1 MKKLLYVILL
11 SSMVIFA
18 GCTDE
23 EYTDDTYKPSLDD
36 VNAEK
41 MVIEAGNVHYYEWNS
56 NLSKMDVQFKI
67 ESNNPID
74 VFVVLSNELE
84 NIKNDKD
91 FKYYAEL
98 SRQNILSYGAEGVV
112 PSNTIIVIMNKGDKD
127 AQVSI
132 KLLAVEPIDNNK
144 GTLKTSVFKNENKN
158 SKANNNQLSDLE
170 LNTIHYSPYPL
181 AFYNMF
187 YELGEPDVTYK
198 ITNNGEN
205 PITIRLASEYQGYSN
220 KAITTETIMPKET
233 KEINQ
238 TIPLIKD
245 KIKQIKTKTKFSLHY
260 KVEYDNNGEWK
271 TYDEQTDMIDVYP
284 MDTIVWEIK
293 DDKGNGIP
301 MNEYIAVF
309 VTPKDTSIME
319 LLSKA
324 KERHPEK
331 TLSGYQDEDVNSQ
344 IKSIYDAL
352 KYDYKVSYVDVS
364 NAYGKDYVQKVR
376 LPKESLKLKSA
387 NCVDGAVLF
396 ASAIEALSM
405 KPYIVVLPQHAFVAW
420 DDGTGYIVA
429 LETTMVGN
437 ADFED
442 ALNEGNEELDAN
454 WDALNDDDPWNG
466 QIIDI
471 KECRE
476 LGVLPME

>member
-1 MKKLLYVILL
+1 MI
-11 SSMVIFA
+11 IFA
-18 GCTDE
+18 GCVDDK
-23 EYTDDTYKPSLDD
+23 EYNDNTYNPSIND

-331 TLSGYQDEDVNSQ
+331 TLSGYQDEDVNLQ

-396 ASAIEALSM
+396 ASAIEALGM

>member
-1 MKKLLYVILL
+1 MI
-11 SSMVIFA
+11 IFA
-18 GCTDE
+18 GCVDDK
-23 EYTDDTYKPSLDD
+23 EYNDNTYNPSIND

-132 KLLAVEPIDNNK
+132 KLLAVEPIDNK
-144 GTLKTSVFKNENKN
+144 EGTLKTSMFKNENKN
-158 SKANNNQLSDLE
+158 SNANSNHNNQLPDLE
-170 LNTIHYSPYPL
+170 LNTIYYSPYPL

-271 TYDEQTDMIDVYP
+271 TYDEQTEMIDVYP
-284 MDTIVWEIK
+284 MDTMVWAIK
-293 DDKGNGIP
+293 DDKGNEIP
-301 MNEYIAVF
+301 MDEYIAVF

-331 TLSGYQDEDVNSQ
+331 TLSGYQDEDVNLQ

-396 ASAIEALSM
+396 ASAIEALGM

-420 DDGTGYIVA
+420 DDGTGHIVA